1 MRKVTMIIL
10 IVVIIGFIG
19 GALYLNRKQES
30 ESGYRD
36 GLKMGYLYGFTDAK
50 AGISPGTDTL
60 AERFAIGDN
69 STYDKAL
76 LRGAREGYLKGYKAG
91 KEG

>member
-1 MRKVTMIIL
+1 MRKVTIIIL
-10 IVVIIGFIG
+10 IVVIAGFIG
-19 GALYLNRKQES
+19 GAVYLDRKQES

-50 AGISPGTDTL
+50 AGISPETDKL
-60 AERFAIGDN
+60 GERFAIVDN